1 MDYLPIF
8 LDLRGRT
15 VLIVGG
21 GAVALR
27 KAGLLAAAGARLRV
41 VAPQIL
47 PALAQLVNDGGGELI
62 RAPFAAMHLDS
73 VVIVVSAVG
82 DRGIDLEVQR
92 AAAQLRIP
100 VKFLSMSRMCPS
112 CAASSCR
119 QSWIARR

>member
-1 MDYLPIF
+1 M
-8 LDLRGRT
+8 
-15 VLIVGG
+15 LIVGG

-92 AAAQLRIP
+92 TPCSCA
-100 VKFLSMSRMCPS
+100 FLSMSRMCPS